1 MCSIWLADQ
10 QECRG
15 LQLKT
20 ASPLDLIIAYFQ
32 FQVHSVV
39 CTTQNNI
46 FDYSCILCHIIS
58 ENVPYSCLMRE
69 NGTFS
74 SIFVS
79 SVTYTPCFGL
89 LLCPC
94 FWSPPSSFLWIKLFF
109 YVGIETI
116 TVLDE
121 ETNKMIY
128 IYIIFIFYFF

>member
-10 QECRG
+10 QERRG

-109 YVGIETI
+109 LCWDRNNHYFGWR
-116 TVLDE
+116 
-121 ETNKMIY
+121 NKMIY